1 MTPWT
6 VALQVPLS
14 MELSKQ
20 NYWSGLPRPSPGDL
34 PDPGIAA
41 ESPALQAESLPCE
54 LPRKP
59 LQYMY
64 FCFFYA
70 INILEQLLNSRQHFG
85 TMTTKYINKTKP
97 VSVLKEFAIW

>member
-1 MTPWT
+1 MLALKWWQTETRGPVRVPSHFSRGCLFATLWT
-6 VALQVPLS
+6 VARQVPLA

-59 LQYMY
+59 LQY
-64 FCFFYA
+64 
-70 INILEQLLNSRQHFG
+70 
-85 TMTTKYINKTKP
+85 K
-97 VSVLKEFAIW
+97 